1 MSKSTELTD
10 PDGVLVSVAPA
21 PGGTPYAEDTVAIRT
36 GGGRVAWVSA
46 RELIAAVE
54 KAAGLEL
61 FIMDGPIHRSIYGA
75 DPEGHATPMT
85 EEAPSEPEPLWTE
98 VRERPARAVKVT
110 PELVRTLAGD
120 NVPPE
125 LAGLE
130 PEFDRATGEPVGVI
144 AFDRPGLA
152 TIGRYVVLSGAHGT
166 SVLKP
171 EEFERLFEV
180 AA

>member
-1 MSKSTELTD
+1 MSNLKRTEL
-10 PDGVLVSVAPA
+10 
-21 PGGTPYAEDTVAIRT
+21 R
-36 GGGRVAWVSA
+36 
-46 RELIAAVE
+46 
-54 KAAGLEL
+54 
-61 FIMDGPIHRSIYGA
+61 
-75 DPEGHATPMT
+75 DPEGDTLAVERLAPGLPARLPVTLEEWVYLRT
-85 EEAPSEPEPLWTE
+85 SEDGAYINVGELLSGIEEATGVKLEASVEPKAEPLWTE

-120 NVPPE
+120 DVPPE

-130 PEFDRATGEPVGVI
+130 PQFDRATGEPVGVI
-144 AFDRPGLA
+144 VFDHFGLA

-180 AA
+180 AT

>member
-1 MSKSTELTD
+1 MSKSITLID
-10 PDGVLVSVAPA
+10 VDGVEVGLNGRPLRDPVRAGYPADIVQIRVDGSGGSSYMAWISAQELLSAIEEVTGVKSEASVEP
-21 PGGTPYAEDTVAIRT
+21 
-36 GGGRVAWVSA
+36 
-46 RELIAAVE
+46 EL
-54 KAAGLEL
+54 
-61 FIMDGPIHRSIYGA
+61 
-75 DPEGHATPMT
+75 
-85 EEAPSEPEPLWTE
+85 EPLWTE

-110 PELVRTLAGD
+110 PELVRRLAADG
-120 NVPPE
+120 VPPE

-144 AFDRPGLA
+144 VFDRPGLA
-152 TIGRYVVLSGAHGT
+152 RIGRYVVLSGAHGT